1 MKHSILTRSVSLLL
15 ALVMLLAYPAS
26 AAEVAALTDEETAA
40 TESSDPFDDS
50 TIAEA
55 SEGGESASTDEAASE
70 ETDEVEEP
78 VYLDSDG
85 NYLAPE
91 ELVVYVTSYLTEGKN
106 ARTDTSYTGIVAFY
120 DYNET
125 DEEEMLDNPYFFY
138 YEDGVLQDEE
148 ELYISS
154 DRFLNL
160 ASAPTSAA
168 AASVSDVDE
177 DTAVYSAEE
186 VYVDCRDEE
195 ATEHPD
201 YLFAFNV
208 DGQEN
213 GLYTGYSEVMAAAY
227 EAGETVS
234 VSGISLAQ
242 SSDGKSAILT
252 WSAVSGA
259 ASYKV
264 YRTTGSASAS
274 PLASGLTS
282 TSYTDTKATTS
293 GTTYSYY
300 VTAVLSDG
308 SETSASD
315 TVTYTYYKTPGSVKA
330 ASAAG
335 GVKVSWSSV
344 SGATGYR
351 VLRQVSGSSTWTTV
365 GDVSGAT
372 SYVDTSASSN
382 KTYSYVVR
390 AYFGAKTSS
399 REDYTVNVWSGVSAS
414 ASVYYLAAPVISK
427 TYSSSKGLVIGWSS
441 VAGATSYRVYYRKVG
456 ASSWANSVTVTDT
469 SFTYTA
475 AESGSSYYFAVVAD
489 NSNNSTYSSYYNPV
503 GDESQAITYHG
514 VPNVTIKT
522 VETGIQVTWTK
533 DAAATGYRIFRRA
546 SDESSSTALTDITS
560 GSTSTYIDTT
570 VESGKTYYY
579 SVRAYYGSSLS
590 KDKNYSTNNW
600 SSYKNSSTI
609 CFVETPQL
617 VSPNSESNGM
627 RVAWQE
633 VSGASGYLVYRK
645 SKTATSWTQ
654 IANISNGSTT
664 SYLSTGVKHNDT
676 YYYTV
681 RAYIKD
687 SSGNISYSYWQT
699 PSTAYTY
706 HGLATT
712 TVKTEASGIRITW
725 TLASKAT
732 GYRVYRKV
740 NGKVVPIA
748 NISASSLASG
758 ATTASYL
765 DSSANL
771 TSGTT
776 YQYTVR
782 TYYGSESITSAK
794 IDKLNNWSGYTY
806 KSIVY
811 LSTPTMSSTVQNNA
825 TDTNGIKVTWGKVTG
840 AAGYYVYRRT
850 STSGKWSIIATIN
863 SGSTVVYLDTS
874 VTSLSA
880 GTTCY
885 YTVVAFSSGKT
896 GSSYYDTTGS
906 LCIYLPMPEDLSVGA
921 PSSSG
926 TTITWS
932 KVNGATSYIVYRRK
946 NGSSSWTNLKTVTTN
961 SYTDTTVTSKS
972 TLYFYTIVAVAT
984 TTVNGKTVNFRSTY
998 DKTGVS
1004 FGITWSGSERNTWV
1018 KKDGKQYYVESDGLL
1033 ATGWQYKTRNGKT
1046 YKYYFDLETGELV
1059 TNLYA
1064 YFGKSYRDAKFR
1076 IVTCVCASS
1085 STPSY
1090 TAIYLY
1096 NSDTDAYDTPAA
1108 AWRSIGSTELTYARS
1123 SSLYLAAGAGQ
1134 RWLHGNFDG
1143 ATYEQYAIYI
1153 HGTPSWFHS
1162 TLYGT
1167 ESNRKLLAYTYNN
1180 LENNVNNSLACI
1192 RMQCIYAYLILD
1204 LAKNGYGKTH
1214 RTPVVLYKTSSVSA
1228 FGVPHLNKISTSK
1241 KYDPT
1246 DPDITGKFFYAT
1258 SVLGISTTAS
1268 SPTWVYY

>member
-15 ALVMLLAYPAS
+15 ALVMLMAYPAS

-55 SEGGESASTDEAASE
+55 SEEGESASTDEAASE
-70 ETDEVEEP
+70 ETDEEEEA

-186 VYVDCRDEE
+186 VYVDYRDEE

-208 DGQEN
+208 EDQEN
-213 GLYTGYSEVMAAAY
+213 GLYTGYSNVMTAVY
-227 EAGETVS
+227 EAGTTVVVTG
-234 VSGISLAQ
+234 VSLTQGT
-242 SSDGKSAILT
+242 DGKTPTLT

-264 YRTTGSASAS
+264 YRTTGS
-274 PLASGLTS
+274 LASGLTS

-390 AYFGAKTSS
+390 AYFGAKSSS

-414 ASVYYLAAPVISK
+414 ASVYYLAAPVLGSHYTDYSGMHVVWSK
-427 TYSSSKGLVIGWSS
+427 VTGAEGYQVYRRTSSSEKWTQI
-441 VAGATSYRVYYRKVG
+441 ATV
-456 ASSWANSVTVTDT
+456 
-469 SFTYTA
+469 
-475 AESGSSYYFAVVAD
+475 
-489 NSNNSTYSSYYNPV
+489 
-503 GDESQAITYHG
+503 
-514 VPNVTIKT
+514 
-522 VETGIQVTWTK
+522 
-533 DAAATGYRIFRRA
+533 
-546 SDESSSTALTDITS
+546 TS
-560 GSTSTYIDTT
+560 GSTTTYLDT
-570 VESGKTYYY
+570 
-579 SVRAYYGSSLS
+579 
-590 KDKNYSTNNW
+590 
-600 SSYKNSSTI
+600 
-609 CFVETPQL
+609 
-617 VSPNSESNGM
+617 
-627 RVAWQE
+627 
-633 VSGASGYLVYRK
+633 GAKEG
-645 SKTATSWTQ
+645 
-654 IANISNGSTT
+654 G
-664 SYLSTGVKHNDT
+664 T

-681 RAYIKD
+681 RAYITNSSGKKTLSPYYTPDSPVTYHGIPTVTLSAAANGVKVSWTVDSAATGYRIFRKTSGSSWVKVADVTSGKTGSYTDTTVSSGTTYYYTVRAYYGSSIASASGYKTSDWSSYKSSSALYYLAAPVLGTPYSTASGMQVTWSKVTGTRGYWIYRRTSTSDSWTRIATVTSGSTTTYVDTSAKEGSSYYYTVRAYAKNSSGTTYSSYWHTPSSASVYHVTPTVKVAAVKGGVNVVWTKD
-687 SSGNISYSYWQT
+687 SS
-699 PSTAYTY
+699 
-706 HGLATT
+706 AT
-712 TVKTEASGIRITW
+712 S
-725 TLASKAT
+725 
-732 GYRVYRKV
+732 YRVYRKV
-740 NGKVVPIA
+740 DGKITCIA
-748 NISASSLASG
+748 NVAASSLGSG
-758 ATTASYL
+758 TTASYVDPGTGL
-765 DSSANL
+765 SS
-771 TSGTT
+771 GKT

-782 TYYGSESITSAK
+782 AYYGSGSITSSVTS
-794 IDKLNNWSGYTY
+794 DNNWSGYAYASITY
-806 KSIVY
+806 LAIPA
-811 LSTPTMSSTVQNNA
+811 LEATVKNN
-825 TDTNGIKVTWGKVTG
+825 TSDTNGIKVTWSKVTG
-840 AAGYYVYRRT
+840 AAGYYVYRKT
-850 STSGKWSIIATIN
+850 SSSSSWTRIATVS

-874 VTSLSA
+874 VTSLAA

-885 YTVVAFSSGKT
+885 YTVRAFDSTKNYL
-896 GSSYYDTTGS
+896 SYYDTTGTV
-906 LCIYLPMPEDLSVGA
+906 CVYLPMAENLTVGT
-921 PSSSG
+921 PSSGG
-926 TTITWS
+926 TKITWS
-932 KVNGATSYIVYRRK
+932 KVGGASSYVVYRRK
-946 NGSSSWTNLKTVTTN
+946 NGSSTWTNLGTVTTN
-961 SYTDTTVTSKS
+961 SYTDTAVTSKS
-972 TLYFYTIVAVAT
+972 TVYFYTIVAVGTA
-984 TTVNGKTVNFRSTY
+984 TVNGKTVSFRGTY
-998 DKTGVS
+998 DKTGAT
-1004 FGITWSGSERNTWV
+1004 FAITWSGSERNTWV
-1018 KKDGKQYYVESDGLL
+1018 KKDNKQYYVESDGTL
-1033 ATGWQYKTRNGKT
+1033 ATGWQYKTRNGST
-1046 YKYYFDLETGELV
+1046 YKYYFDTSTGELV

-1064 YFGKSYRDAKFR
+1064 YFGKSYRDVKFR

-1162 TLYGT
+1162 TLYST

-1180 LENNVNNSLACI
+1180 LEKNVNNSLACI

-1204 LAKNGYGKTH
+1204 LTKNGYGKTH
-1214 RTPVVLYKTSSVSA
+1214 RTPVVLYRTSSVSA

-1268 SPTWVYY
+1268 STTWVYY